1 MALSTVEFSYYSER
15 QNTSQVKD
23 SIIQK
28 GRSIYPPNDT
38 RKTHSLFIVFPNEIR
53 KLNLNYY
60 RYTSYLRYPLI
71 LINSKRNLKLTHYI
85 VSFVLSNK
93 RLSFTVYE
101 FTINLVLKCTS
112 AK

>member
-1 MALSTVEFSYYSER
+1 MALSTVEVSYYSER
-15 QNTSQVKD
+15 QNTSQVKG

-38 RKTHSLFIVFPNEIR
+38 RKTYSLFIVFSNEIR

-60 RYTSYLRYPLI
+60 RYNELSEIPV
-71 LINSKRNLKLTHYI
+71 NSKRNLKLTLIYI

-93 RLSFTVYE
+93 KLSFTVYE
-101 FTINLVLKCTS
+101 FIINLVFNCTS